1 MLIAVRML
9 KVRTA
14 AGDTDL
20 EIRLFKPIEERGMWV
35 CRYEIDW
42 PEGSKKNWGAGAD
55 GIQALLLALQKIG
68 IELYTSAYH
77 ENGEL
82 SWGPQ
87 GKGYGFPVTK
97 NVRDLLIGDD
107 AKYY

>member
-1 MLIAVRML
+1 MLIAVRTL
-9 KVRTA
+9 KVRAA

-20 EIRLFKPIEERGMWV
+20 EIRRFRPVEESGMWV

-42 PEGSKKNWGAGAD
+42 PAGTKKSWGAGAD
-55 GIQALLLALQKIG
+55 GIQALLLTLQKIG

-77 ENGEL
+77 KNGDL
-82 SWGPQ
+82 SWGPPD
-87 GKGYGFPVTK
+87 KGYGFPVSK
-97 NVRDLLIGDD
+97 NVSDLLVGDD